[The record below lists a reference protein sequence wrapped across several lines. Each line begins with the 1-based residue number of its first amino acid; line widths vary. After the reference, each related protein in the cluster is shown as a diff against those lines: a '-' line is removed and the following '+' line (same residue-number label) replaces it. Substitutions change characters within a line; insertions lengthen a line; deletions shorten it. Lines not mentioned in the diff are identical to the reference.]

1 MVTRDAF
8 RGKRPARR
16 RCGFLAVAS
25 AILFSLTFAGGTGV
39 AAGLTVTGMSPTSG
53 AVGTAVTI
61 TGTGLNSH
69 DTVAFNGTAAGS
81 VHANAAGTQLNTA
94 VPAFATSGVVTVTDP
109 ATGQRASSDTP
120 FTVTSGIF
128 AAPNRVWPG
137 GRLTLSGSSLTPD
150 QSEPIY
156 ISTTRVGTAVT
167 DHNGDFQLGVSVPW
181 SMTTGQQSISVVDPN
196 QGRILTILF
205 VLGDWPEFRPDA

>member
-69 DTVAFNGTAAGS
+69 DTVAFNGTAAGP
-81 VHANAAGTQLNTA
+81 VHTNAAGTQLNTA
-94 VPAFATSGVVTVTDP
+94 VPAFATSGIVSVTDP
-109 ATGQRASSDTP
+109 ATGQRASASRP
-120 FTVTSGIF
+120 FTVTRGIS
-128 AAPNRVWPG
+128 ASPNRVWRG
-137 GRLTLSGSSLTPD
+137 GRLTLAGSGLSPG
-150 QSEPIY
+150 QSEPIF
-156 ISTTRVGTAVT
+156 IATTRVGTAVT
-167 DHNGDFQLGVSVPW
+167 DRHGNFQLGVSVPW
-181 SMTTGQQSISVVDPN
+181 SLTPGQLSISVVDPHE
-196 QGRILTILF
+196 GRIVTIRF
-205 VLGDWPEFRPDA
+205 VLG